1 MPVLSV
7 FKPLCPNLRA
17 EVSSLEFEMELSRR
31 MELMPPHRL
40 GALASRGDF
49 PRRIQ
54 WG

>member
-1 MPVLSV
+1 MLVLSV

-31 MELMPPHRL
+31 MELMSPHRL